1 MLLRVVMVLVC
12 GCCPRHADRE
22 CCAVLAML
30 LLVVMVLVCWCCP
43 RHADHEC
50 CAVWAM
56 LRRCS
61 PPHSTHSTPPPL
73 TVPKDG
79 VCQCLPTTPTH
90 QGLPPAYWTK
100 RPPTYPPTGPTG
112 STGDLPPGALLLS
125 RRMLDARAHFKIAAA
140 KMVRH
145 QASWA
150 AWRVGSYA
158 GSSLGP
164 MAPHS
169 TRWYTWLTAAKKTQS
184 SMEHGTVH
192 GNLGNGTKAQ
202 RRRMPKTRELLED
215 GQYSVYT
222 RG

>member
-1 MLLRVVMVLVC
+1 MASLWGDLRSDVS
-12 GCCPRHADRE
+12 GSHHAACCSQQTHR
-22 CCAVLAML
+22 
-30 LLVVMVLVCWCCP
+30 
-43 RHADHEC
+43 
-50 CAVWAM
+50 
-56 LRRCS
+56 
-61 PPHSTHSTPPPL
+61 PPTRAYPL
-73 TVPKDG
+73 HTGPSG
-79 VCQCLPTTPTH
+79 
-90 QGLPPAYWTK
+90 
-100 RPPTYPPTGPTG
+100 PPTYPPTGPTR
-112 STGDLPPGALLLS
+112 STGDLPPGALPLS

>member
-1 MLLRVVMVLVC
+1 MHGTRRRLGSWILVAC
-12 GCCPRHADRE
+12 RFWFIYYVFPSKLCRINKRLGSA
-22 CCAVLAML
+22 AA
-30 LLVVMVLVCWCCP
+30 
-43 RHADHEC
+43 
-50 CAVWAM
+50 
-56 LRRCS
+56 
-61 PPHSTHSTPPPL
+61 STP
-73 TVPKDG
+73 
-79 VCQCLPTTPTH
+79 LPR
-90 QGLPPAYWTK
+90 A
-100 RPPTYPPTGPTG
+100 R
-112 STGDLPPGALLLS
+112 STGDLPPGALPLS

>member
-1 MLLRVVMVLVC
+1 MLTR
-12 GCCPRHADRE
+12 
-22 CCAVLAML
+22 
-30 LLVVMVLVCWCCP
+30 
-43 RHADHEC
+43 
-50 CAVWAM
+50 
-56 LRRCS
+56 
-61 PPHSTHSTPPPL
+61 STPTGTHTPYLQPP
-73 TVPKDG
+73 P
-79 VCQCLPTTPTH
+79 PTH
-90 QGLPPAYWTK
+90 QRRQRHYQHSRRPPTQHPLHPPPNSAKGWCLPVPTHNTHPPVPTPCILDQAA
-100 RPPTYPPTGPTG
+100 PTYPPTGPTG
-112 STGDLPPGALLLS
+112 PTGDLPPGALPLS

>member
-1 MLLRVVMVLVC
+1 L
-12 GCCPRHADRE
+12 GDAT
-22 CCAVLAML
+22 AMQ
-30 LLVVMVLVCWCCP
+30 
-43 RHADHEC
+43 
-50 CAVWAM
+50 
-56 LRRCS
+56 
-61 PPHSTHSTPPPL
+61 PPTQHPLNPPPL